1 MKVSDLLNSGNV
13 HHNLE
18 AESKEQLVK
27 AMIESLSGQLGKEN
41 TMRATRAVMERES
54 IMSTGVGKGLGIPHA
69 KINGIER
76 NYAVFA
82 RLKKPLAYGSID
94 DQDVDLVFLL
104 IGPDGQSS
112 THIKLLSRISRLMNN
127 DQFRH
132 AVQQAGS
139 AEEIL
144 DIFSKEESGMQ

>member
-13 HHNLE
+13 FHNLE
-18 AESKEQLVK
+18 ADSKDELVK
-27 AMIESLSGQLGKEN
+27 TMIHALSEQLGKEN

-69 KINGIER
+69 KINGIDR
-76 NYAVFA
+76 NFAVFA
-82 RLKKPLAYGSID
+82 RLKKPLDYGSID
-94 DQDVDLVFLL
+94 DQKVNLVFLL

-127 DQFRH
+127 DHFRS
-132 AVQQAGS
+132 AILSAGS

-144 DIFSKEESGMQ
+144 EIYSKEESGM

>member
-1 MKVSDLLNSGNV
+1 MKVSDLLNPGNV
-13 HHNLE
+13 LHNLE
-18 AESKEQLVK
+18 ADSKEELIK
-27 AMIESLSGQLGKEN
+27 TMIHVLSEQLGKEN

-69 KINGIER
+69 KINGIDQ
-76 NYAVFA
+76 NFAVFA
-82 RLKKPLAYGSID
+82 RLKDPLDYGSID
-94 DQDVDLVFLL
+94 DQKVNLVFLL

-127 DQFRH
+127 DQFRT
-132 AVQQAGS
+132 AVQNAGS

-144 DIFSKEESGMQ
+144 EIFSKEESVMQ

>member
-112 THIKLLSRISRLMNN
+112 IHIKLLSRISRLMNN
-127 DQFRH
+127 DQFRS

-144 DIFSKEESGMQ
+144 EIFSKEESGMQ